1 MERSSEIIGIDVS
14 KARLDVAM
22 YPSGKRQSLVH
33 DKTVIKELVK
43 GLTKVKPTLIVL
55 EASGGLE
62 RQVTRALASAEL
74 PVVVVNPRQVRDFA
88 KATGQLAKTDSI
100 DAWVL
105 ARFGD
110 AVRPALR
117 PLPEEATLEIRA
129 LTARRR
135 QLVEMTVA
143 EKNRLA
149 RASKSVRKGIKAHI
163 AWLEQQLERADND
176 LDRSIRQSPVW
187 KEQEELLRSVPSI
200 GPTTSRVLLA
210 ELPELGT
217 LNRKQISAL
226 VGIAPLNRDS
236 GTLKGRRMIWG
247 GRATVRSTLY
257 MATLVATRFNPVIR
271 DFYKRLRSKGKAAKV
286 ALIACM
292 RKLLTILNS
301 RSNIKLAGLKIFF
314 RPLDFEDSCY
324 SHGQWAS
331 ALKATPHSPKGDVW
345 YVGALKP
352 TACSTAHGLQSR
364 RPRSLLPRSTIVGLV
379 NFYTKFLKIL
389 PSPAHRES

>member
-1 MERSSEIIGIDVS
+1 MEVTSEIIGIDVS

-22 YPSGKRQSLVH
+22 YPSGKRQSIANN
-33 DKTVIKELVK
+33 KTEIKELVK
-43 GLTKVKPTLIVL
+43 GLAKVQARLIVL

-117 PLPEEATLEIRA
+117 PLPDEATLEIRA

-135 QLVEMTVA
+135 QLVEMRVA

-149 RASKSVRKGIKAHI
+149 RASKSVRKRIEAHI
-163 AWLEQQLERADND
+163 GWLERELERADND
-176 LDRSIRQSPVW
+176 LDRSIRQSPIW
-187 KEQEELLRSVPSI
+187 QENAELLRSVPSI

-236 GTLKGRRMIWG
+236 GTLKGHRMIWG
-247 GRATVRSTLY
+247 GRATVRSALY

-286 ALIACM
+286 ALIACT

-301 RSNIKLAGLKIFF
+301 MIKHKTRWSETFL
-314 RPLDFEDSCY
+314 
-324 SHGQWAS
+324 Q
-331 ALKATPHSPKGDVW
+331 TP
-345 YVGALKP
+345 
-352 TACSTAHGLQSR
+352 
-364 RPRSLLPRSTIVGLV
+364 
-379 NFYTKFLKIL
+379 
-389 PSPAHRES
+389 